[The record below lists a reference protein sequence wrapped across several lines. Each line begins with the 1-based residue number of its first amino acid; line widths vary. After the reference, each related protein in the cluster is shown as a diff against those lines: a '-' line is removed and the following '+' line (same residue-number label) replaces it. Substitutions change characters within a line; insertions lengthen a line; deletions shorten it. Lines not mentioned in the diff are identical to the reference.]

1 MGRRGFTLAE
11 LLVTLLLAS
20 LAMGSA
26 VGLLSVYVR
35 HFQRVDALGSAQMR
49 GEAVA
54 VILRNPIL
62 HAGLGL
68 SDDVPSSAFPGLSS
82 LAGWSR
88 TLEARDGGREL
99 RVVYGVPS
107 GLALVASDSVT
118 LRGAGATSGD
128 TAVVTLSGPVPADQ
142 PETSSTR
149 TKGWVLFAGGRLP
162 LRVTA
167 VGTNSLTLRNPH
179 SADVTLA
186 PFDEL
191 LWVRALRATRQNG
204 TLYTEDLSLQP
215 PQPRLEDA
223 SLSDLRFTVQDG
235 ICTVHV
241 LARGQGEGAPG
252 LPSGWPAAFGTVLS
266 GEAAQAPHTYL
277 RASWRVRN

>member
-1 MGRRGFTLAE
+1 M
-11 LLVTLLLAS
+11 
-20 LAMGSA
+20 
-26 VGLLSVYVR
+26 
-35 HFQRVDALGSAQMR
+35 
-49 GEAVA
+49 
-54 VILRNPIL
+54 
-62 HAGLGL
+62 
-68 SDDVPSSAFPGLSS
+68 
-82 LAGWSR
+82 
-88 TLEARDGGREL
+88 
-99 RVVYGVPS
+99 VYGVPS

-149 TKGWVLFAGGRLP
+149 TKGWGLFAGGRLP

-241 LARGQGEGAPG
+241 LACGQGGEGTPG
-252 LPSGWPAAFGTVLS
+252 IPPGWPASFGTVLP
-266 GEAAQAPHTYL
+266 AAKAQAPHAYV
-277 RASWRVRN
+277 RAAWRVRN